1 MIEET
6 IKKIEQSLRESESF
20 TPEKRKELLGLLEA
34 LKKEVAELPVSHQDQ
49 AQRIMRFTELSA
61 YEITHKNQNSKLQKL
76 SLEGLNESVKEFE
89 ASHPQ
94 LVASVNAF
102 CQALSGMGI

>member
-6 IKKIEQSLRESESF
+6 IKKIEQSLSE
-20 TPEKRKELLGLLEA
+20 TPSLSALQKDELLKLLEE
-34 LKKEVAELPVSHQDQ
+34 LKKEVSDLPASHSHQ
-49 AQRIMRFTELSA
+49 AQRIMKFTEIST
-61 YEITHKNQNSKLQKL
+61 YEITNKSQNLKLQKL